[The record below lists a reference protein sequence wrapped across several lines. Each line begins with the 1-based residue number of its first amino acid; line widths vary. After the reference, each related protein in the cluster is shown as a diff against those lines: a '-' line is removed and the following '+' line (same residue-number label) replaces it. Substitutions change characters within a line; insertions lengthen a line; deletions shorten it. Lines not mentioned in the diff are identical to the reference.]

1 MKRLFGLA
9 AALTA
14 VLAWT
19 PTAQAQRVPSQKV
32 EIQPQFGARPDIRV
46 PYLTNG
52 FNNLGVAQ
60 GVAPRIYSS
69 PSVDD
74 PTAPQIR
81 RVYNLPFYGGIMAFG
96 AANNGAM
103 DRPFPYPLSR

>member
-1 MKRLFGLA
+1 MKQLIGLTV
-9 AALTA
+9 ALTA
-14 VLAWT
+14 VLAIT
-19 PTAQAQRVPSQKV
+19 PTAWAQRVPSRKV

-52 FNNLGVAQ
+52 NGNLGVAQ
-60 GVAPRIYSS
+60 GVAPLIYSS
-69 PSVDD
+69 PSVND

-96 AANNGAM
+96 GANNGAM